1 MEFNKFDSNRD
12 GTIDINEI
20 DNYINKNHKLSN
32 PNFVK
37 IKSAIFNGT
46 HLIIQFDKK
55 ITNNGNSF
63 KKCDSLN
70 DCASNNTDI
79 DLENLFTLKIN
90 GVDHTSNF
98 IDTQINTF
106 IGSTS
111 YISKEGGG
119 DTYFNVPDKYP
130 TSNRKIKLLT
140 VPEPSPTT
148 QIEEDKID
156 LEKLSVNT
164 ELELLDSDNSNTGD
178 FKLSGKYLNY
188 SGINFQQTIN
198 DNKKVGTN
206 NPNIEIINKN
216 TLKIKLNESS
226 TNNFIQKLNTSND
239 IKLYACKFNYY
250 L

>member
-90 GVDHTSNF
+90 GEDL
-98 IDTQINTF
+98 ILQI
-106 IGSTS
+106 
-111 YISKEGGG
+111 
-119 DTYFNVPDKYP
+119 
-130 TSNRKIKLLT
+130 LL
-140 VPEPSPTT
+140 
-148 QIEEDKID
+148 I
-156 LEKLSVNT
+156 
-164 ELELLDSDNSNTGD
+164 
-178 FKLSGKYLNY
+178 
-188 SGINFQQTIN
+188 
-198 DNKKVGTN
+198 
-206 NPNIEIINKN
+206 
-216 TLKIKLNESS
+216 LK
-226 TNNFIQKLNTSND
+226 
-239 IKLYACKFNYY
+239 
-250 L
+250 